1 MIHKAPS
8 QIEIIAATTLGLALA
23 LAGCHAHSG
32 IQQAD
37 LSFEPSIPQPAY
49 SAADG
54 PVVQID
60 EAHFNFHT
68 VDERYAPFAKL
79 LRRDGYVVEGLAE
92 PATADRLAKGDI
104 YVIANAIAESDQKGW
119 KLPAEPAFTEPEIE
133 AIREWVE
140 EGGSL
145 FLIADHMPF
154 PGSVADLAAEFD
166 ILFGN
171 GFLYDASGD
180 SKLEFT
186 RDAGLADHPITEGRD
201 ENERVDSVRTFTG
214 QAFRVEREVEPLLI
228 VPPGSTLKLP
238 IKAWKFK
245 PTTPSI
251 PAAGML
257 QGAVFHF
264 GKGRVAVFG
273 EAAMFSAQ
281 ERVSKDE
288 RVLMGMNRP
297 DATQNPQFLLNV
309 MHWLSGLIE

>member
-1 MIHKAPS
+1 MRSIHL
-8 QIEIIAATTLGLALA
+8 IAATILSLALT
-23 LAGCHAHSG
+23 GCHAHSG
-32 IQQAD
+32 VQQAD

-49 SAADG
+49 SSGEG

-68 VDERYAPFAKL
+68 VDGRYAPFAKL
-79 LRRDGYVVEGLAE
+79 LRRDGYVVQALAE
-92 PATADRLAKGDI
+92 PTTLDRLAAGDI

-119 KLPAEPAFTEPEIE
+119 KLPAEPAFTKPEIE
-133 AIREWVE
+133 AIRDWVE
-140 EGGSL
+140 GGGSL

-154 PGSVADLAAEFD
+154 PGSVADLAAAFD

-171 GFLYDASGD
+171 GFLYDSED
-180 SKLEFT
+180 NSKLEFT
-186 RDAGLADHPITEGRD
+186 RESGLADHPITEGRTAD
-201 ENERVDSVRTFTG
+201 ERIDSVRTFTG
-214 QAFRVEREVEPLLI
+214 QAFRIECAFEPLLTL
-228 VPPGSTLKLP
+228 PPGSTLRLP
-238 IKAWKFK
+238 SKAWKFK
-245 PTTPSI
+245 ATTPSV

-257 QGAVFHF
+257 QGAAIHY
-264 GKGRVAVFG
+264 GRGRVAVFG

-281 ERVSKDE
+281 EYITKDE

>member
-1 MIHKAPS
+1 MIGKTPS
-8 QIEIIAATTLGLALA
+8 QLEIITATFLSLA
-23 LAGCHAHSG
+23 LAGCHSA

-37 LSFEPSIPQPAY
+37 LSFEPSIAKPAFP
-49 SAADG
+49 DRQG

-68 VDERYAPFAKL
+68 VDDRYAPFAKL
-79 LRRDGYVVEGLAE
+79 LRRDGYAVQGLAE
-92 PATADRLAKGDI
+92 PATPDRLAKGRI
-104 YVIANAIAESDQKGW
+104 YVIANAIAESDQKAW
-119 KLPAEPAFTEPEIE
+119 KLPAEPAFTRPEVE
-133 AIREWVE
+133 AIRDWVE

-154 PGSVADLAAEFD
+154 PGSVEDLAAEFD

-171 GFLYDASGD
+171 GFLFDAEED

-186 RDAGLADHPITEGRD
+186 HDTGLADHPITEGRD
-201 ENERVDSVRTFTG
+201 ASERVDSVRTFTG
-214 QAFRVEREVEPLLI
+214 QAFRVQREAEALLTL
-228 VPPGSTLKLP
+228 PPGSVLRLP
-238 IKAWKFK
+238 SKAWKFK

-251 PAAGML
+251 PAGGML
-257 QGAVFHF
+257 QGAVFRF

-281 ERVSKDE
+281 ERITKDE